1 MYVGGSTIMKSR
13 LIRGLDFG
21 ISVLVIMLLVM
32 NSGLTG
38 IYYKI
43 IMVIS
48 LIVTCAVVDQI
59 LNKLT

>member
-1 MYVGGSTIMKSR
+1 MKDR
-13 LIRGLDFG
+13 MLRGLAFG
-21 ISVLVIMLLVM
+21 ISIFVVMLLVM
-32 NSGLTG
+32 NSGVTG

-59 LNKLT
+59 LNKL